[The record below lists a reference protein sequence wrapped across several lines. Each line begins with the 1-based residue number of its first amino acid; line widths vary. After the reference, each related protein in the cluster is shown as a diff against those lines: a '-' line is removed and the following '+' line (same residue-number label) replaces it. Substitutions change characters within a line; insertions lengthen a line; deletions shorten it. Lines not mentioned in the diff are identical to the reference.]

1 MPLGKLCPVARVA
14 ALALTL
20 VAARPSA
27 AQAMRGASEYPDSK
41 VDIYGGYGWFHP
53 LNSGIYGQQYQD
65 ITNPNATASVSYW
78 FNHFLGV
85 QMEGSYFSGNGEHR
99 IYDPSCSKSMCDQL
113 IYTAEAGP
121 VLRLPMGAF
130 VPFIH
135 ALGGGERTNGPVDQH
150 LFWGWGVTG
159 GAGVDYVLP
168 FWSKRL
174 AVRPIQA
181 DFQYSQVVYG
191 PLVLPAAKVGGFGEI
206 DALKLSGGLTFRF
219 GETSN
224 PPKLAF
230 GCTAEPI
237 SVFAGEP
244 VTVSGSTLGLSP
256 KRKPVFTWAAN
267 GGKLTPHGEEA
278 TIDTTGLAP
287 GEYTV
292 AGHVSQGLK
301 AYQQADCN
309 VPFTVKPVLP
319 PTITCAANPATA
331 VSGTTIDISTTAT
344 SPSNRPLTYSY
355 ASTAGQVTG
364 TGATAKLTTAGLD
377 ASNITVTCNVADD
390 MGQRASAQTTVTVS
404 KPEVPVIPDTQRLC
418 SISFTRDHRRPAR
431 VDNEAKA
438 CLDDVALTLTQ
449 QADAHIEMIG
459 NASPDENPTA
469 AAERAL
475 NARQY
480 LTKEK
485 GIDPSRIEVRVGQ
498 TSGRTLDN
506 ILVPSGASYSDP
518 NTALFNEHAIT
529 RHGEAYGIHHGSA
542 APILHTAHPPAR
554 RTRHTHTHA
563 AAPSAVEPAP
573 AQPATAPLEGTS
585 EPAASSTAP
594 HTTHR
599 RRPATAA
606 PAPTPGAPATS
617 IPPLQ

>member
-1 MPLGKLCPVARVA
+1 
-14 ALALTL
+14 
-20 VAARPSA
+20 
-27 AQAMRGASEYPDSK
+27 MRSASEYPDSR
-41 VDIYGGYGWFHP
+41 VDIYAGYGWFHP
-53 LNSGIYGQQYQD
+53 LNSGIYGKQYQD
-65 ITNPNATASVSYW
+65 VTNPNATASVSFW
-78 FNHFLGV
+78 FNHYLGV
-85 QMEGSYFSGNGEHR
+85 QMEGGYFSGSGEHR
-99 IYDPSCSKSMCDQL
+99 LYDPSCAKSMCDQL

-121 VLRLPMGAF
+121 VLRLPMGPF
-130 VPFIH
+130 VPYIH
-135 ALGGGERTNGPVDQH
+135 ALGGGERANGPVDQP
-150 LFWGWGVTG
+150 LKWGWGVTG
-159 GAGVDYVLP
+159 GAGFDYVLP

-181 DFQYSQVVYG
+181 DWQYSQVVYG

-206 DALKLSGGLTFRF
+206 DALKLSGGLTYRF

-224 PPKLAF
+224 PPQLAF

-244 VTVSGSTLGLSP
+244 VTVTGSTMGLDP
-256 KRKPVFTWAAN
+256 KRKPTYTWAAN
-267 GGKLTPHGEEA
+267 GGKLTPQGEAA

-292 AGHVSQGLK
+292 AGRVSQGLK
-301 AYQQADCN
+301 ARQQADCN
-309 VPFTVKPVLP
+309 VPFTIKTVLP
-319 PTITCAANPATA
+319 PTISCTANPSTG
-331 VSGTTIDISTTAT
+331 VSGTTIDISTVAS

-355 ASTAGQVTG
+355 ASTAGQITG

-377 ASNITVTCNVADD
+377 ATNITVTCNVSDD
-390 MGQRASAQTTVTVS
+390 MGQRASSQTTVTIS
-404 KPEVPVIPDTQRLC
+404 KPELPVIPDTQRLC
-418 SISFTRDHRRPAR
+418 SLSFQRDHRRPVR

-438 CLDDVALTLTQ
+438 CLDDVALTMTQ
-449 QADAHIEMIG
+449 QADAHLVMVG
-459 NASPDENPTA
+459 NASPEENPTA

-485 GIDPSRIEVRVGQ
+485 GLDPARIEVRVGQ

-518 NTALFNEHAIT
+518 NTALFDEHSIA

-542 APILHTAHPPAR
+542 APILGTSHPAAR
-554 RTRHTHTHA
+554 RRRTHA
-563 AAPSAVEPAP
+563 AVAAP
-573 AQPATAPLEGTS
+573 AAETAPEAAA
-585 EPAASSTAP
+585 PAAPKVIHHRRRPSSTAP
-594 HTTHR
+594 A
-599 RRPATAA
+599 PAADLNIA
-606 PAPTPGAPATS
+606 PAPSAPAQQPDGNPGPPVKS